1 VHEIKTRQLVVPDGV
16 HHRRIRAVRDGLAE
30 ARLPVFWKSA
40 SSGLNTASDRA
51 FNPADG
57 SSEPIASP
65 SSLSAGLSG
74 QSAKPFG
81 VSSRSFGMSA
91 NSSGLTAG
99 KFDATANSFGL
110 VDWSYIATSKSFGV
124 AANWFDA
131 TPSDLARLQE

>member
-1 VHEIKTRQLVVPDGV
+1 
-16 HHRRIRAVRDGLAE
+16 
-30 ARLPVFWKSA
+30 
-40 SSGLNTASDRA
+40 
-51 FNPADG
+51 
-57 SSEPIASP
+57 
-65 SSLSAGLSG
+65 
-74 QSAKPFG
+74 
-81 VSSRSFGMSA
+81 MSA